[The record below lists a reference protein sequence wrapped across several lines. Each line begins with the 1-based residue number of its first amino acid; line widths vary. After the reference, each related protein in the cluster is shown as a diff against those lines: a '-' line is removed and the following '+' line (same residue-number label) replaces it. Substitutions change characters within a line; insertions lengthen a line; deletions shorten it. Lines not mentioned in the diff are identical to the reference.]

1 MKIKCCGMMGKED
14 ILAALD
20 AGPDYLGVIL
30 AEGRRRTVSPEEAKT
45 FHDLLADRI
54 PLVGV
59 FVDQDPEEIC
69 RLLQEGVIDIA
80 QLHGKERPDQ
90 IRFLQEK
97 TGKPVWKA
105 FRMSQGADW
114 DDINRSPADLIL
126 LDSGTGSGR
135 TFDWDFTKKVHRDF
149 LLAGGLEAGNLK
161 SAMEEVQPY
170 GVDLSTGLETEGRK
184 DPRKMKEAVELV
196 READRK

>member
-1 MKIKCCGMMGKED
+1 MKIKCCGMMEKED

-30 AEGRRRTVSPEEAKT
+30 AEGRRRTVSPEEAKA
-45 FHDLLADRI
+45 FHELLAERI

-80 QLHGKERPDQ
+80 QLHGKEGPDQ

-105 FRMSQGADW
+105 FRISGGADW

-135 TFDWDFTKKVHRDF
+135 TFDWDFTKKVGRDF

-170 GVDLSTGLETEGRK
+170 GVDLSSGLETEGRK